1 MRDGRDARMADLSD
15 VHHIVIGYDKIEE
28 YKINI
33 NILRNAFV
41 KGKDLLITA
50 VYNGDHPNL
59 IPSRHGRT
67 AHVDN
72 FVVLE
77 ENKGYVWGAIDAIE
91 KGLSFANSLKDKR
104 KIVLLTNFDGLFFSE
119 ERYNWLIDDF
129 IESDKP
135 FGAGIPCL
143 HKYPL
148 SDLMIFRS
156 EFLPRFSEGL
166 EKVMPTYAA
175 QLGCPSPEN
184 LKGSS
189 AFANWTCEEHIRDA
203 LKAVGEID
211 NLWWKFERDTEE
223 AGGRRYTFHNEYA
236 FGHLHGDSQIEVK
249 MNKYDIH
256 NILKGDKK
264 MTEVDE
270 TIKRTR
276 TTPQAKEVEKTQS
289 FTAAFASD
297 AHAEANRAF
306 EGSEVEIVSIDESSA
321 GDAGTTVTVTF
332 K

>member
-1 MRDGRDARMADLSD
+1 MRGGRVARMADLSD

-41 KGKDLLITA
+41 KGKELLITA

-59 IPSRHGRT
+59 TPSRYGRT

-91 KGLSFANSLKDKR
+91 KGLSFVNSLKDKR
-104 KIVLLTNFDGLFFSE
+104 EIVLLTNFDGLFFSE

-129 IESDKP
+129 IESGKP

-166 EKVMPTYAA
+166 EKVMPA
-175 QLGCPSPEN
+175 EN
-184 LKGSS
+184 LKGSNL
-189 AFANWTCEEHIRDA
+189 FATWSCEEHIRDT

-211 NLWWKFERDTEE
+211 NLWWKFERDPEE
-223 AGGRRYTFHNEYA
+223 TGGRTYTFHNEYA

-249 MNKYDIH
+249 MNKYDIY
-256 NILKGDKK
+256 NLLSGDKK

-270 TIKRTR
+270 TIKRAR
-276 TTPQAKEVEKTQS
+276 PTPQAKDVEKTQS

>member
-1 MRDGRDARMADLSD
+1 MRGWIDVIMADLSK

-33 NILRNAFV
+33 NILRKVFV

-59 IPSRHGRT
+59 TPSRYGRT

-72 FVVLE
+72 FIVLD

-91 KGLSFANSLKDKR
+91 KGLSFANNLKDNR
-104 KIVLLTNFDGLFFSE
+104 EIVLLTNFDGLFFSE

-129 IESDKP
+129 IESGKP
-135 FGAGIPCL
+135 FGAGMARL

-148 SDLMIFRS
+148 SDLMIFRR

-166 EKVMPTYAA
+166 EKAMPT
-175 QLGCPSPEN
+175 EN
-184 LKGSS
+184 LKGSNL
-189 AFANWTCEEHIRDA
+189 FANWNCEEHIRDA

-211 NLWWKFERDTEE
+211 NLWWKFERDIEE

-249 MNKYDIH
+249 MNKYDIY
-256 NILKGDKK
+256 NLLNGDKK
-264 MTEVDE
+264 MTEADK
-270 TIKRTR
+270 TIKRDR
-276 TTPQAKEVEKTQS
+276 TAPATPQAKDVEKTQS
-289 FTAAFASD
+289 FTAVFASD

-306 EGSEVEIVSIDESSA
+306 EGSEVEIVSIDESGA
-321 GDAGTTVTVTF
+321 GDAGTTVTVTY

>member
-1 MRDGRDARMADLSD
+1 MREGRDARMADLSD

-72 FVVLE
+72 FLVLE

-104 KIVLLTNFDGLFFSE
+104 EIVLLTNFDGLFFSE
-119 ERYNWLIDDF
+119 ERYGWLIDDF
-129 IESDKP
+129 IKSGKP
-135 FGAGIPCL
+135 FGAGIPRL

-166 EKVMPTYAA
+166 EKVMPA
-175 QLGCPSPEN
+175 EN
-184 LKGSS
+184 LKGSNL
-189 AFANWTCEEHIRDA
+189 FATWSCEEHIRDT

-211 NLWWKFERDTEE
+211 NLWWKFERDPEE
-223 AGGRRYTFHNEYA
+223 TGGRTYTFHNEYA

-249 MNKYDIH
+249 MNKYDIY
-256 NILKGDKK
+256 NLLSGDKK

-276 TTPQAKEVEKTQS
+276 PTPPAKEVEKTQS

-297 AHAEANRAF
+297 AHAEASRAF

>member
-1 MRDGRDARMADLSD
+1 MADLSN

-28 YKINI
+28 YKVNI

-41 KGKDLLITA
+41 RGKDLLITA

-59 IPSRHGRT
+59 IPTHGRT

-104 KIVLLTNFDGLFFSE
+104 EIVLLTNFDGLFFSE

-129 IESDKP
+129 IESGKP
-135 FGAGIPCL
+135 FGAGVGRL
-143 HKYPL
+143 KTYPL
-148 SDLMIFRS
+148 SDLMLFRRKFVS
-156 EFLPRFSEGL
+156 SFYEGL
-166 EKVMPTYAA
+166 EKVMPIHAA
-175 QLGCPSPEN
+175 RLGCASPEN

-189 AFANWTCEEHIRDA
+189 IFANWTCEEHMQDA
-203 LKAVGEID
+203 LKAVGDSD
-211 NLWWKFERDTEE
+211 NLWWKFERDLEDSDISS
-223 AGGRRYTFHNEYA
+223 RHYVFHKEYA

-249 MNKYDIH
+249 MNKYDIY
-256 NILKGDKK
+256 NILKGDRK

-270 TIKRTR
+270 TIKRAR
-276 TTPQAKEVEKTQS
+276 PTPKAKDVEKTLS

-297 AHAEANRAF
+297 AHAEADRAF
-306 EGSEVEIVSIDESSA
+306 AGSEVEIVSIDESSA

>member
-1 MRDGRDARMADLSD
+1 MRSWIDVLMADLSK

-72 FVVLE
+72 FLVLE

-104 KIVLLTNFDGLFFSE
+104 EIVLLTNFDGLFFSE
-119 ERYNWLIDDF
+119 ERYGWLIDDF
-129 IESDKP
+129 IKSGKP
-135 FGAGIPCL
+135 FGAGIPRL

-166 EKVMPTYAA
+166 EKVMPA
-175 QLGCPSPEN
+175 EN
-184 LKGSS
+184 LKGSNL
-189 AFANWTCEEHIRDA
+189 FATWSCEEHIRDT

-211 NLWWKFERDTEE
+211 NLWWKFERDPEE
-223 AGGRRYTFHNEYA
+223 TGGRTYTFHNEYA

-249 MNKYDIH
+249 MNKYDIY
-256 NILKGDKK
+256 NLLSGDKK

-276 TTPQAKEVEKTQS
+276 PTPQAKEVEKTQS

-297 AHAEANRAF
+297 AHAEASRAF

>member
-1 MRDGRDARMADLSD
+1 MRSWLTAQMADLSK
-15 VHHIVIGYDKIEE
+15 VHHIVIGYDRIEE
-28 YKINI
+28 YKVNI
-33 NILRNAFV
+33 NILQNAFV

-50 VYNGDHPNL
+50 VYNGEHPGL
-59 IPSRHGRT
+59 AT
-67 AHVDN
+67 HVDN
-72 FVVLE
+72 FIAIK
-77 ENKGYVWGAIDAIE
+77 ENKGYVWGAIDAIKE
-91 KGLSFANSLKDKR
+91 GLSFINTLVDNR
-104 KIVLLTNFDGLFFSE
+104 EIVLLTNFDGLFFSE
-119 ERYNWLIDDF
+119 ERYKWLIDDF
-129 IESDKP
+129 IESGKP
-135 FGAGIPCL
+135 FGAGIPRL

-148 SDLMIFRS
+148 SDLMLFKR
-156 EFLPRFSEGL
+156 EFVSSFYEGMQ
-166 EKVMPTYAA
+166 KVI
-175 QLGCPSPEN
+175 PEDVD
-184 LKGSS
+184 
-189 AFANWTCEEHIRDA
+189 WTCEKHIRDT

-276 TTPQAKEVEKTQS
+276 PTPQAKEVEKTQS